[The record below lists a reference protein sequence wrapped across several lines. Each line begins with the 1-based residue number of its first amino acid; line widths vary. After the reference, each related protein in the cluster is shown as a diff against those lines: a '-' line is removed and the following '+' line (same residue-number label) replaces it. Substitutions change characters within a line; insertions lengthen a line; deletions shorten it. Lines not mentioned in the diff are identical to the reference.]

1 MRMNAQPRGEA
12 AADRS
17 GEDKNYSMKDA
28 KTDPTETHAFILRQ
42 TNNDYGLRKISGVL
56 FDGAVHAFAS
66 ESY

>member
-1 MRMNAQPRGEA
+1 
-12 AADRS
+12 
-17 GEDKNYSMKDA
+17 MKDA